1 MALHRSEDKMILG
14 VCKGIAEE
22 YNYDV
27 SLVRILTVVLGLISA
42 GTVLV
47 VYIVLGVILPLGD
60 DASSKEKKE
69 EKKDDDDY
77 SFSRVILWKR
87 STMED

>member
-60 DASSKEKKE
+60 DASPKEKKG

-77 SFSRVILWKR
+77 SF
-87 STMED
+87 

>member
-60 DASSKEKKE
+60 RAPV
-69 EKKDDDDY
+69 Y
-77 SFSRVILWKR
+77 TTTAHSFSSITDSNCVSCDFI
-87 STMED
+87 